1 MKDDKE
7 FLDSLLQDYFAECD
21 EHLLSIKKNL
31 IALEDY
37 LDKEVINEEI
47 INELFRSFHTIKGL
61 SAMVGILQAEKLSH
75 QLESY
80 LKLLRTGKKSFKE
93 EDLLLLRDGVKL
105 LEEVILCKK
114 ENKEIPDI
122 EEALSKLKVLTTHDE
137 TPKEFKEEVEK
148 KKEERV
154 YKIVFYPS
162 QELSEKGINVEFLRK
177 NLQEKTKLL
186 KAIPQVDKDKKIY
199 FEFLFSCDDESN
211 LEFLKELN
219 IQYYPEE
226 EKGRL
231 EEKVKSV
238 PTTLSPTT
246 FIRVD
251 LSKLDELMRIV
262 GELVITKSRLQ
273 EDFKEIESV
282 VSPIMQSRL
291 SETIRLLDKNLRNL
305 RESLMKVRLVPIGEA
320 FERMQFVIR
329 DLIRESKK
337 KINLHIL
344 GKETELDKYIVE
356 RLIDP
361 LLHLVRNAVSHGIEE
376 EKDRLEKGKD
386 PYGNIYL
393 RAYTSGDNV
402 IIEVE
407 DDGKGIDRDKIADKA
422 LELGMIRGRDELNSD
437 EKVLEIICSP
447 DFSTRDSAD
456 RESGRGVGMSVVKNT
471 IQELGGNLYLSSEKD
486 KGTRFILKLPLTLAI
501 LDSVLVEVGKER
513 YAIPQSYIKEIIEV
527 KNEDIVRFKGIKMI
541 PYRAKSIPVLF
552 ISEIFNLPTEKKE
565 KYHLLIVTKEN
576 QDIGIGVDK
585 VISVKEAVVRPIT
598 DPIILKNPAI
608 MGGTD
613 FGDGKVVLIL
623 NIDGLLKGRSEK
635 SVLHH

>member
-1 MKDDKE
+1 MKDDKD

-47 INELFRSFHTIKGL
+47 VNELFRSFHTIKGL
-61 SAMVGILQAEKLSH
+61 SAMVGISQAEKLSH

-80 LKLLRTGKKSFKE
+80 LKLLKTGKKSFKE

-114 ENKEIPDI
+114 ENKEIPDV
-122 EEALSKLKVLTTHDE
+122 EEALSRLKVLTTYNE
-137 TPKEFKEEVEK
+137 TPKETKGEEK
-148 KKEERV
+148 KKEEKV

-177 NLQEKTKLL
+177 NLQERTKLI
-186 KAIPQVDKDKKIY
+186 KAIPQVDKDKKVY
-199 FEFLFSCDDESN
+199 FEFIFSCDDELN

-219 IQYYPEE
+219 IQYYPVE
-226 EKGRL
+226 EKGKL
-231 EEKVKSV
+231 EEKVKST
-238 PTTLSPTT
+238 PTIVSPTT

-282 VSPIMQSRL
+282 VSPIMQSRI
-291 SETIRLLDKNLRNL
+291 SETIRLLDKNLRYL

-329 DLIRESKK
+329 DLIKESRK

-356 RLIDP
+356 RLVDP
-361 LLHLVRNAVSHGIEE
+361 LLHMVRNAVSHGIEE
-376 EKDRLEKGKD
+376 EKERLEKGKD
-386 PYGNIYL
+386 PVGNIYL
-393 RAYTSGDNV
+393 KAYTSGDNV

-407 DDGKGIDRDKIADKA
+407 DDGKGIDRDKIAEKA
-422 LELGMIRGRDELNSD
+422 LELGLIKDKNDLNSD

-456 RESGRGVGMSVVKNT
+456 RVSGRGVGMSVVKNT

-486 KGTRFILKLPLTLAI
+486 KGTKFILKLPLTLAI
-501 LDSVLVEVGKER
+501 LDSVLVEVGKEK

-527 KNEDIVRFKGIKMI
+527 KSEDVVRFRGIKMI
-541 PYRAKSIPVLF
+541 PYREKSIPVVF
-552 ISEIFNLPTEKKE
+552 ISEIFNLPTEIKE
-565 KYHLLIVTKEN
+565 KYHLLIVKKEN

-585 VISVKEAVVRPIT
+585 VISVKEAVVRPVT
-598 DPIILKNPAI
+598 DPNILKNPAI

-635 SVLHH
+635 GVLQH

>member
-1 MKDDKE
+1 MKDNKD

-47 INELFRSFHTIKGL
+47 VNELFRSFHTIKGL
-61 SAMVGILQAEKLSH
+61 SAMVGISQAEKLSH

-80 LKLLRTGKKSFKE
+80 LKLLKTGKKSFKE

-114 ENKEIPDI
+114 ENKEIPDV
-122 EEALSKLKVLTTHDE
+122 EEALSKLKVLTTYNE
-137 TPKEFKEEVEK
+137 TPKETKGKEK
-148 KKEERV
+148 KKEEKV

-177 NLQEKTKLL
+177 NLQERTKLI
-186 KAIPQVDKDKKIY
+186 KAIPQVDKDKKVY
-199 FEFLFSCDDESN
+199 FEFIFSCDDELN

-219 IQYYPEE
+219 IQYYPVE
-226 EKGRL
+226 EKGKL
-231 EEKVKSV
+231 EEKVKST
-238 PTTLSPTT
+238 PTIVSPTT

-282 VSPIMQSRL
+282 VSPIMQSRI
-291 SETIRLLDKNLRNL
+291 SETIRLLDKNLRYL

-329 DLIRESKK
+329 DLIKESRK

-356 RLIDP
+356 RLVDP
-361 LLHLVRNAVSHGIEE
+361 LLHMVRNAVSHGIEE
-376 EKDRLEKGKD
+376 EKERLEKGKD
-386 PYGNIYL
+386 PVGNIYL
-393 RAYTSGDNV
+393 KAYTSGDNV

-407 DDGKGIDRDKIADKA
+407 DDGKGIDRDKIAEKA
-422 LELGMIRGRDELNSD
+422 LELGLIKDKNDLNSD

-486 KGTRFILKLPLTLAI
+486 KGTKFILKLPLTLAI
-501 LDSVLVEVGKER
+501 LDSVLVEVGKEK

-527 KNEDIVRFKGIKMI
+527 KSEDVVRFRGIKMI
-541 PYRAKSIPVLF
+541 PYREKSIPVVF
-552 ISEIFNLPTEKKE
+552 ISEIFNLPTEIKE
-565 KYHLLIVTKEN
+565 KYHLLIVKKEN

-585 VISVKEAVVRPIT
+585 VISVKEAVVRPVT
-598 DPIILKNPAI
+598 DPNILKNPAI

-623 NIDGLLKGRSEK
+623 NIDGLLKGRSGK
-635 SVLHH
+635 GVLQH

>member
-1 MKDDKE
+1 MKDDKD

-31 IALEDY
+31 ISLEDY
-37 LDKEVINEEI
+37 LDKEFINEEI
-47 INELFRSFHTIKGL
+47 VNELFRSFHTIKGL
-61 SAMVGILQAEKLSH
+61 SAMVGISQAEKLSH

-80 LKLLRTGKKSFKE
+80 LKLLKTGKKSFKE

-122 EEALSKLKVLTTHDE
+122 EEALSKLKVLTTYNE
-137 TPKEFKEEVEK
+137 TPKETKGEEK
-148 KKEERV
+148 KKEEKV

-177 NLQEKTKLL
+177 NLQERTKLI
-186 KAIPQVDKDKKIY
+186 KAIPQVDKDKKVY
-199 FEFLFSCDDESN
+199 FEFIFSCDDESN

-219 IQYYPEE
+219 IQYYPVE
-226 EKGRL
+226 EKGKL
-231 EEKVKSV
+231 EEKVKST
-238 PTTLSPTT
+238 PTIASPTT

-282 VSPIMQSRL
+282 VSPIMQSRI
-291 SETIRLLDKNLRNL
+291 SETIRLLDKNLRYL

-329 DLIRESKK
+329 DLIKESRK

-356 RLIDP
+356 RLVDP
-361 LLHLVRNAVSHGIEE
+361 LLHMVRNAVSHGIEE
-376 EKDRLEKGKD
+376 EKERLEKGKD
-386 PYGNIYL
+386 PVGNIYL
-393 RAYTSGDNV
+393 KAYTSGDNV

-407 DDGKGIDRDKIADKA
+407 DDGKGIDRDKIAEKA
-422 LELGMIRGRDELNSD
+422 LELGLIKDKNDLNSD

-471 IQELGGNLYLSSEKD
+471 IQELGGNLYLSSDKD
-486 KGTRFILKLPLTLAI
+486 KGTKFILKLPLTLAI
-501 LDSVLVEVGKER
+501 LDSVLVEVGKEK

-527 KNEDIVRFKGIKMI
+527 KSEDVVRFRGIKMI
-541 PYRAKSIPVLF
+541 PYREKSISCSIYF
-552 ISEIFNLPTEKKE
+552 
-565 KYHLLIVTKEN
+565 
-576 QDIGIGVDK
+576 
-585 VISVKEAVVRPIT
+585 
-598 DPIILKNPAI
+598 
-608 MGGTD
+608 
-613 FGDGKVVLIL
+613 
-623 NIDGLLKGRSEK
+623 
-635 SVLHH
+635 